1 MKIANNIVKLIRRL
15 NMLVYDFIDINDNK
29 NLSISGC
36 DCVELAKKYG
46 TPLYVMDEDEIR
58 RRCRDIKKYHMDK
71 YKGLAVYASKA
82 FLNKEMCRII
92 NSEGLGLDVVSGGEL
107 YTAASVDFPMDKVIF
122 HGNNKGYKE
131 LEMAV
136 EKGVGRIVIDNFYEI
151 VNLEKILAP
160 MERKINVM
168 IRIIPG
174 IDGHTHEF
182 IQTGQVDSKFG
193 FSLIDGSALKAV
205 EIIKNSKFLKL
216 KGIHAHIGSQ
226 LDENIIYKKEIEV
239 LTEFAKSILD
249 KFGIELDELNV
260 GGGFGIYYVNGD
272 IRRDIS
278 FFTNLINDT
287 VIMEFKRH
295 NLKRP
300 TVIIEPGRWIAGEA
314 GITLYTVGA
323 IKDIKGIRK
332 YISVDGGM
340 TDNPRPPLYGA
351 KYTAVVANNKDA
363 IESEKVTI
371 AGKCCESGDILIKDI
386 ELPKVKSGDIIAVL
400 STGAYNYSMS
410 SNYNRNSRPA
420 VVMVKDG
427 MDRLIVKRET
437 YEDIIRNDI

>member
-1 MKIANNIVKLIRRL
+1 
-15 NMLVYDFIDINDNK
+15 MLVYDFIDINENR

-46 TPLYVMDEDEIR
+46 TPLYVMDEGEIR
-58 RRCRDIKKYHMDK
+58 RRCRDIKKNHIDK
-71 YKGLAVYASKA
+71 YKGMAVYASKA

-131 LEMAV
+131 LELAV

-151 VNLEKILAP
+151 DNLEKILAS
-160 MERKINVM
+160 KQKQINIM
-168 IRIIPG
+168 IRIVPG

-182 IQTGQVDSKFG
+182 IKTGQIDSKFG

-205 EIIKNSKFLKL
+205 ELINNSKFLNL

-226 LDENIIYKKEIEV
+226 LDENSIYKKEIEV
-239 LTEFAKSILD
+239 MAEFIKNIYD
-249 KFGIELDELNV
+249 RFGNEIDELNV
-260 GGGFGIYYVNGD
+260 GGGFGIYYVNSD
-272 IRRDIS
+272 RRLDIS

-295 NLKRP
+295 NLKKP
-300 TVIIEPGRWIAGEA
+300 TVVIEPGRWIVGEA
-314 GITLYTVGA
+314 GVTLYTVGA

-351 KYTAVVANNKDA
+351 KYTAVVANSKESDQ
-363 IESEKVTI
+363 SEKVTI

-386 ELPKVKSGDIIAVL
+386 DLQRVESGDIIAVL

-410 SNYNRNSRPA
+410 SNYNRNPKPA

-427 MDRLIVKRET
+427 HDRLIVKRET

>member
-1 MKIANNIVKLIRRL
+1 
-15 NMLVYDFIDINDNK
+15 MLVYDFIDINEKK

-46 TPLYVMDEDEIR
+46 TPLYVMDEGEIR
-58 RRCRDIKKYHMDK
+58 RRCRDIKKYHVDK

-92 NSEGLGLDVVSGGEL
+92 KSEGLGLDVVSGGEL
-107 YTAASVDFPMDKVIF
+107 YTAASVDFPMEKIIF
-122 HGNNKGYKE
+122 HGNNKGYEE

-136 EKGVGRIVIDNFYEI
+136 EKGVGRIVVDNYYEI
-151 VNLEKILAP
+151 QNLQKIL
-160 MERKINVM
+160 ETKQKSINVM

-182 IQTGQVDSKFG
+182 IKTGQVDSKFG
-193 FSLIDGSALKAV
+193 FSLVDGSALKAA
-205 EIIKNSKFLKL
+205 EIIKNSKYLKL

-226 LDENIIYKKEIEV
+226 LDENMIYKREIEV
-239 LTEFAKSILD
+239 MAEF
-249 KFGIELDELNV
+249 IEKLHNMYEIQIDELNV

-272 IRRDIS
+272 VRRDIS

-295 NLKRP
+295 NLKKP
-300 TVIIEPGRWIAGEA
+300 TVIIEPGRWIVGEA
-314 GITLYTVGA
+314 GVTLYTVGA

-351 KYTAVVANNKDA
+351 KYTAVVANYKEAVEREN
-363 IESEKVTI
+363 VTI
-371 AGKCCESGDILIKDI
+371 AGKCCETGDILIKDI
-386 ELPKVKSGDIIAVL
+386 ELQRVESGDIIAVL

-410 SNYNRNSRPA
+410 SNYNRNLKPA

-427 MDRLIVKRET
+427 IDRLVVKRET
-437 YEDIIRNDI
+437 YEDLIRNDI

>member
-1 MKIANNIVKLIRRL
+1 
-15 NMLVYDFIDINDNK
+15 MLVYDFIDINENR

-36 DCVELAKKYG
+36 DCVDLAKKYG
-46 TPLYVMDEDEIR
+46 TPLYVMDEGEIR
-58 RRCRDIKKYHMDK
+58 RRCREIRKHHMEK

-92 NSEGLGLDVVSGGEL
+92 KSEGLGLDVVSGGEL
-107 YTAASVDFPMDKVIF
+107 YTAASVDFPMDKIIF
-122 HGNNKGYKE
+122 HGNNKGYDE

-136 EKGVGRIVIDNFYEI
+136 DKGVGRIVIDNFYEI
-151 VNLEKILAP
+151 ENLQKIL
-160 MERKINVM
+160 ESKQKRINVQ

-182 IQTGQVDSKFG
+182 IKTGQVDSKFG
-193 FSLIDGSALKAV
+193 FSLVDGSALKAV
-205 EIIKNSKFLKL
+205 ETIKASKFLKL
-216 KGIHAHIGSQ
+216 KGIHSHIGSQ
-226 LDENIIYKKEIEV
+226 LDENMIYKKEIEV
-239 LTEFAKSILD
+239 MTEFIKKLHDI
-249 KFGIELDELNV
+249 FGIEIDELNV
-260 GGGFGIYYVNGD
+260 GGGFGIYYVNED
-272 IRRDIS
+272 VRRDIS

-300 TVIIEPGRWIAGEA
+300 TVIIEPGRWIVGEA
-314 GITLYTVGA
+314 GVTLYTVGA
-323 IKDIKGIRK
+323 IKNIKGIRK

-351 KYTAVVANNKDA
+351 KYTAVVANYK
-363 IESEKVTI
+363 ESEESERVTI

-386 ELPKVKSGDIIAVL
+386 ELQRVESGDIIAVL

-410 SNYNRNSRPA
+410 SNYNRNPKPA

-427 MDRLIVKRET
+427 CDRLIVKRET
-437 YEDIIRNDI
+437 YEDLIRNDI

>member
-1 MKIANNIVKLIRRL
+1 
-15 NMLVYDFIDINDNK
+15 MLVYDFIDINENK

-36 DCVELAKKYG
+36 DCVKLAKKYG
-46 TPLYVMDEDEIR
+46 TPLYVMDEGEIR
-58 RRCRDIKKYHMDK
+58 RRCRDIKKYHIDK
-71 YKGLAVYASKA
+71 YKGMAVYASKA

-131 LEMAV
+131 LELAV

-151 VNLEKILAP
+151 ENLEKILLSKQKS
-160 MERKINVM
+160 MNVM
-168 IRIIPG
+168 IRIVPG
-174 IDGHTHEF
+174 IDGHTHEY
-182 IQTGQVDSKFG
+182 IKTGQIDSKFG
-193 FSLIDGSALKAV
+193 FSLIDGSALRAV
-205 EIIKNSKFLKL
+205 EMINNSKFLKL

-226 LDENIIYKKEIEV
+226 LDENIVYKKEIEV
-239 LTEFAKSILD
+239 MAEFIENILGR
-249 KFGIELDELNV
+249 FEIEIDELNV

-272 IRRDIS
+272 HRLDIS
-278 FFTNLINDT
+278 YFTNLINDT

-300 TVIIEPGRWIAGEA
+300 TVIIEPGRWIVGEA
-314 GITLYTVGA
+314 GITLYSVGA
-323 IKDIKGIRK
+323 VKDIKGIRK

-340 TDNPRPPLYGA
+340 TDNPRTPLYGA
-351 KYTAVVANNKDA
+351 KYTAVVANCK
-363 IESEKVTI
+363 ESDEIEKVTI
-371 AGKCCESGDILIKDI
+371 AGKCCESGDILIRDI
-386 ELPKVKSGDIIAVL
+386 ELQRVESGDIIAVL

-410 SNYNRNSRPA
+410 SNYNRIPKPG

-427 MDRLIVKRET
+427 YDRLIVKRET